1 MKTLILICLSILSL
15 VGGLNSKKTISGY
28 IYQKNDK
35 TLLKNKLIKLNGI
48 TYYQTTTNSKG
59 YFKIDISAK
68 EKQLW
73 FNVEGYK
80 PQKIVLKEKNV
91 IDVYLEKEVHISEDK
106 LLKHELE
113 NHLLAEIKVK
123 NGSANLLKGTHI
135 YHIAAAQQNTESYA
149 TTQENGFITVNNNP
163 LSTFSIDVDAASYSN
178 MRRFLLQGQTPP
190 KDAIRIE
197 EMINYFPYNYPEP
210 KNDQPIGIYTELTQ
224 ASWNKNHQIVKIG
237 LKAKSIDKEKL
248 PPANLVFLIDV
259 SGSMYGPNKID
270 LLKNSFKLLVDQLR
284 AQDKVSIVVYS
295 GASGLVLPSTSGK
308 EKTKILDAIN
318 SLNASGSTAGGEGIN
333 LAYKI
338 ATSSFIK
345 GGNNRIILATDGDF
359 NVGISSDG
367 ELQRLIEGQRDKGI
381 FLTVLGFGMGNL
393 KDSKMEILANKGNG
407 NYAYIDNL
415 MEAKKVF
422 VNEFGSTFFTVAK
435 DVKLQVE
442 FNPAKVKAYR
452 LIGYE
457 NRLLN
462 NEDFNDDKKDAGEL
476 GAGHTVTALYEVIP
490 VGVNSSFV
498 KEINPLKY
506 QKNKDIISS
515 SELLTVNLRY
525 KDPEK
530 NNSKFISV
538 TLVDEIN
545 KLENASVDLKFAI
558 SLASF
563 GMLLKDSE
571 FKQESILKDII
582 ELARAGKGEDKDDYR
597 AEFIR
602 LVELHSLSNEKITQE
617 N

>member
-1 MKTLILICLSILSL
+1 MKTLILICLGILSL

-259 SGSMYGPNKID
+259 SGSMYGPNKIY

-422 VNEFGSTFFTVAK
+422 VNEFGSTLFTVAK